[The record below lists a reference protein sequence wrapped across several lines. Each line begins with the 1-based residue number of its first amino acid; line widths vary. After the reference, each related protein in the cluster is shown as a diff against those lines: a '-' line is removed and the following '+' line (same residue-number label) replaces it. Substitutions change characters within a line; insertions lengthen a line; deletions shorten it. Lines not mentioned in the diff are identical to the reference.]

1 MVCTRGVE
9 SCEGERH
16 GGGGG
21 GGGERRG
28 SGRVGSDEQ
37 VRERE
42 ELLKGCVEVCSAGLL
57 SKLNPST
64 GTSNASTML
73 KTELQWVV
81 ARRG

>member
-9 SCEGERH
+9 SCAGERH
-16 GGGGG
+16 GGG

-28 SGRVGSDEQ
+28 SGRGGSDPDEQ

-42 ELLKGCVEVCSAGLL
+42 ELLKACVEVQSACLL

-64 GTSNASTML
+64 GTSNASPML
-73 KTELQWVV
+73 NTELQ
-81 ARRG
+81 

>member
-1 MVCTRGVE
+1 
-9 SCEGERH
+9 
-16 GGGGG
+16 
-21 GGGERRG
+21 
-28 SGRVGSDEQ
+28 VGSDEQ